1 MFLWISKQIIIS
13 ILFIIL
19 IHYLY
24 NYFKTNLTI
33 PKIKDLVNEPK
44 NEYNTIFKDLQ
55 NISKRELEEK
65 KQKTKE
71 EIMKAE
77 LEAYLDD
84 INEKDNSNTN
94 NNTPSFY
101 DLDNSYSGS
110 KFEPI

>member
-1 MFLWISKQIIIS
+1 MFLWITKQISIS

-33 PKIKDLVNEPK
+33 PKVKDLVNEPK

-55 NISKRELEEK
+55 KISRKENEERQ
-65 KQKTKE
+65 QKNKE
-71 EIMKAE
+71 DSMKAE

-84 INEKDNSNTN
+84 INENENEKQIQK
-94 NNTPSFY
+94 PSFY
-101 DLDNSYSGS
+101 DLDNSFGGS